1 MLQALKAQEMVK
13 SHYIYQGTLK
23 KWRLRLKPFLF
34 SYMELLSAILIIMW
48 ILVLSLKTQIKLY
61 MVNSDKFGDLFTI
74 EMTGKHFP
82 IILNES
88 YALLEMCSISH
99 SMT

>member
-1 MLQALKAQEMVK
+1 MLQALEMVK
-13 SHYIYQGTLK
+13 SHYIYPGTLK
-23 KWRLRLKPFLF
+23 KVRLRLKPFLF
-34 SYMELLSAILIIMW
+34 SYVELLSAILIIMW

-74 EMTGKHFP
+74 EMTGKNVP

-88 YALLEMCSISH
+88 YA
-99 SMT
+99 